1 MSNKSLS
8 STTIIYTIGN
18 FASKLIGFVL
28 VFFITFY
35 LTKADV
41 GRYDIIITT
50 ISMFVPLI
58 NLQLTDGILRWLL
71 VNNDDTQKKIILTN
85 SLLIFLLNSI
95 LFTIIYVFVVQYIK
109 EDFKLIIY
117 FLLLLQSLFPLVQIF
132 TRGVGKNML
141 FAASG
146 VVYSFFYTGFT
157 ILSLLVFHLKV
168 DGLLLA
174 NIVAIII
181 TVIYLLVY
189 GNMFQYI
196 SFRYFDR
203 KFIKEIIVYSLPI
216 IPNAYSWWLYSSAN
230 RYVILYFLGL
240 EFSGI
245 WAISYK
251 LPTIFTMFSG
261 IFFMAWQE
269 KSIRE
274 FNSPNRDEYFSSVLK
289 TFISLSLGIIVV
301 LVACSKTLLY
311 FIVQKSF
318 FISWQYTSLL
328 LMAGLFQSLSLF
340 YGVGYLYA
348 KETKKI
354 LYTTLIGSVV
364 TLIFSVFLIKF
375 TGLYGVAFASAL
387 GFFVMFILRLKQT
400 KIYFT
405 ITFPIKKTLYLLAA
419 VVICN
424 MLNYVDS
431 FYVQAINIAA
441 SLLIFYMANRLFLN
455 NKISSLKVVL
465 LNKYNAKK

>member
-1 MSNKSLS
+1 MPNNSLS

-35 LTKADV
+35 LTKEDV
-41 GRYDIIITT
+41 GRYDIIVTT
-50 ISMFVPLI
+50 ISMFIPLI

-71 VNNDDTQKKIILTN
+71 INNDDTQKKIILTN

-95 LFTIIYVFVVQYIK
+95 LFTAIYAFVIQFIK
-109 EDFKLIIY
+109 EDYKLIIY

-146 VVYSFFYTGFT
+146 VIYSFCYTGFT
-157 ILSLLVFHLKV
+157 IVSLLVLHSKV

-174 NIVAIII
+174 NIVA
-181 TVIYLLVY
+181 TVVTVLYILIFGNLL
-189 GNMFQYI
+189 QYI
-196 SFRYFDR
+196 RFRYIDK
-203 KFIKEIIVYSLPI
+203 KFMKEIVLYSLPI

-230 RYVILYFLGL
+230 RYIILYFLGL

-251 LPTIFTMFSG
+251 LPSIFTMFTG

-269 KSIRE
+269 KSLRYFE
-274 FNSPNRDEYFSSVLK
+274 KPDRDEYFSTVLK
-289 TFISLSLGIIVV
+289 TFISLAMGVMAIII
-301 LVACSKTLLY
+301 ASSKTVLF

-328 LMAGLFQSLSLF
+328 LFAGLFQSLSLF

-354 LYTTLIGSVV
+354 LYTTLTGSLV
-364 TLIFSVFLIKF
+364 TVIFSVLLIKF

-387 GFFVMFILRLKQT
+387 GFFVMFILREKQT
-400 KIYFT
+400 RKYYNIS
-405 ITFPIKKTLYLLAA
+405 FPMKKTLYLSAGII
-419 VVICN
+419 ICN
-424 MLNYVDS
+424 ALNYFNS
-431 FYVQAINIAA
+431 FVIQGFNIAL
-441 SLLIFYMANRLFLN
+441 SIVIFYFANKKFIN
-455 NKISSLKVVL
+455 NKLNSLKFVFVK
-465 LNKYNAKK
+465 KYHVYK